1 MAATGDAGASQLLQA
16 RGVGRGSGDGQLV
29 AVTRRSGLVRSLDSE
44 TQATFRLL
52 VGAKVTTKTE
62 AASRVRTV
70 LQSIKDHLAQP
81 SAPKVNE
88 ATTRAHFLNPLLDAL
103 GYRSIDDILFEWYL
117 PDGKTFLDYRLV
129 VGGKPRVAVEAKALD
144 VPVTDAHAAQA
155 ISYAAILGDEWA
167 VVTNAREW
175 RLYHA
180 FAQTPLADKLILK
193 VNLLGW
199 ESDSQFDAV
208 FEQLWLISKD
218 AFETGDGPGSWL
230 ASRKLDQLLRS
241 ILTDPA
247 SPEVKYLRGKLE
259 QRGVTVSP
267 ERIAAWLKGRIDN
280 DPSAPQQKTL
290 MSKQPV
296 DSTTV
301 VHEPPVD
308 YAASD
313 PIDTPGARYWLIP
326 SGKQHGYSAADHLKA
341 WLSKGFWG
349 FGPSTPGRKAMK
361 PGDWACFYAAK
372 SQEVLAYAQIA
383 GSLDEPVQPDEWP
396 GPDQPQ
402 GVVYKV
408 PISGLVWLTKPIRID
423 AAMRAGMDAFKGKVP
438 GAGWSWLVQT
448 THRVTESDFRRLTGT

>member
-1 MAATGDAGASQLLQA
+1 
-16 RGVGRGSGDGQLV
+16 
-29 AVTRRSGLVRSLDSE
+29 
-44 TQATFRLL
+44 

-81 SAPKVNE
+81 SVPKVNE

-193 VNLLGW
+193 VNLLSW

-218 AFETGDGPGSWL
+218 AFEIGDGPGSWL
-230 ASRKLDQLLRS
+230 ASKKLDQLLRS

-247 SPEVKYLRGKLE
+247 SSEVKYLRGKLE
-259 QRGVTVSP
+259 QRGVTVAA
-267 ERIAAWLKGRIDN
+267 EQVAAWLKGRIDN
-280 DPSAPQQKTL
+280 DAGVSQPKPIMANQQPASSAAP
-290 MSKQPV
+290 
-296 DSTTV
+296 
-301 VHEPPVD
+301 VHEPPAG
-308 YAASD
+308 YATSEHVVAAD
-313 PIDTPGARYWLIP
+313 ARYWLIP

-341 WLSKGFWG
+341 WLAKGFWG
-349 FGPSTPGRKAMK
+349 FGPSTPGRKAIK

-383 GSLDEPVQPDEWP
+383 GHLDEPVQPDEWP
-396 GPDQPQ
+396 GPDQAQ

-408 PISGLVWLTKPIRID
+408 PISGLVWLAKPIRID
-423 AAMRAGMDAFKGKVP
+423 AAMRAGMDAFKGKAP

-448 THRVTESDFRRLTGT
+448 THRVTEPDFRRLTGR